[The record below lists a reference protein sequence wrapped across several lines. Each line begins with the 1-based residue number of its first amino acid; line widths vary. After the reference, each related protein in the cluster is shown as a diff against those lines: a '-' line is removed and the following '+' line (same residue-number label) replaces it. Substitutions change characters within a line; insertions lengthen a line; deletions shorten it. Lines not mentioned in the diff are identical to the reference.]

1 MSLLGRLGVVDAGED
16 EIAGVLRGLR
26 ALLTARKGYAS
37 ALPDYGLGDWDVE
50 AGAEALVRG
59 LAQEIEEAVR
69 RYEPRIERPRVTAA
83 RPDGGLWVA
92 LELTGRIGG
101 VERAARVRV
110 HAATRE
116 VEVLDA
122 TRGGA
127 GRGSGEKVS

>member
-16 EIAGVLRGLR
+16 EVAGVLRGLR

-50 AGAEALVRG
+50 AGTDALIRG

-69 RYEPRIERPRVTAA
+69 RYEPRLEGPRVTAA

-101 VERAARVRV
+101 GERAARVRV

-116 VEVLDA
+116 VEVLDLEPR
-122 TRGGA
+122 RGGA
-127 GRGSGEKVS
+127 GRRS